1 MTIQPYHNEITN
13 QTIKQFIAISHELEQ
28 MRSQIGMLKQK
39 LEQQTIVNDRHI
51 RNSMKSKISD
61 LNRTVRGTIFA
72 GIFAVVFAPVTFYIN
87 GCSLAFII
95 ATAVMLAVCLGLT
108 IVQKIN
114 LGRMMD
120 LSQGNLVETAEK
132 LSKVRTHYKE
142 WYKIAIPMII
152 VWGGWMIYE
161 MVNVLGVDSPTAI
174 GFYCGAGVGL
184 LIGGIIGARINRK
197 VVQQANEILV
207 QIEELQRP

>member
-1 MTIQPYHNEITN
+1 MENNTLL
-13 QTIKQFIAISHELEQ
+13 SHELEQ
-28 MRSQIGMLKQK
+28 MRTQIGMLKQK
-39 LEQQTIVNDRHI
+39 LEQQAIVNDTHI

-61 LNRTVRGTIFA
+61 LNRTIGATIFA
-72 GIFAVVFAPVTFYIN
+72 GIFAVIFAPVTFYVQ
-87 GCSLAFII
+87 GCSLIFVI
-95 ATAVMLAVCLGLT
+95 ATAIMLDVCLGLT

-114 LGRMMD
+114 LGSMMD
-120 LSQGNLVETAEK
+120 LSQDNLVETARK

-142 WYKIAIPMII
+142 WYKIAIPMIL

-161 MVNVLGVDSPTAI
+161 MVQVLGIESPTAI

-197 VVQQANEILV
+197 VVRQANEILA
-207 QIEELQRP
+207 QIEELQQS

>member
-1 MTIQPYHNEITN
+1 MENNTLL
-13 QTIKQFIAISHELEQ
+13 SHELEQ
-28 MRSQIGMLKQK
+28 MRTQIGMLKQK
-39 LEQQTIVNDRHI
+39 LEQQAIVNDTHI

-61 LNRTVRGTIFA
+61 LNRTILGTIFA
-72 GIFAVVFAPVTFYIN
+72 GIFAVIFAPVTFYVQ
-87 GCSLAFII
+87 GCSLIFVI
-95 ATAVMLAVCLGLT
+95 ATAIMLAVCLGLT

-114 LGRMMD
+114 LGSMMD
-120 LSQGNLVETAEK
+120 LSQDNLVETARK

-142 WYKIAIPMII
+142 WYKIAIPMIL

-161 MVNVLGVDSPTAI
+161 MVNTIGIESPTAI

-197 VVQQANEILV
+197 VVRQANEILA
-207 QIEELQRP
+207 QIEELQQS

>member
-1 MTIQPYHNEITN
+1 MENNTLL
-13 QTIKQFIAISHELEQ
+13 SHELEQ
-28 MRSQIGMLKQK
+28 MRTQIGMLKQK
-39 LEQQTIVNDRHI
+39 LEQQAIVNDTHI

-61 LNRTVRGTIFA
+61 LNRTIGATIFA
-72 GIFAVVFAPVTFYIN
+72 GIFAVIFAPMTFFIQ
-87 GCSLAFII
+87 GCSLTFII

-108 IVQKIN
+108 IVQKMN
-114 LGRMMD
+114 LGKMMD

-142 WYKIAIPMII
+142 WYKIAIPMIL

-161 MVNVLGVDSPTAI
+161 MVNTIGIESPTAI

-197 VVQQANEILV
+197 VVRQANEILA
-207 QIEELQRP
+207 QINELQQS

>member
-1 MTIQPYHNEITN
+1 MENNTLL
-13 QTIKQFIAISHELEQ
+13 SHELEQ
-28 MRSQIGMLKQK
+28 MRTQIGLLKQR
-39 LEQQTIVNDRHI
+39 LDQHTIVNDIHI

-61 LNRTVRGTIFA
+61 LNRTVLGTIFL
-72 GIFAVVFAPVTFYIN
+72 GIFAVIFAPTTFYIN

-108 IVQKIN
+108 VVKKIN
-114 LGRMMD
+114 LGKMTD
-120 LSQGNLVETAEK
+120 LSQYNLIETAEK

-142 WYKIAIPMII
+142 WYKIAIPMIV

-161 MVNVLGVDSPTAI
+161 MVEVLGVESPKAI

-184 LIGGIIGARINRK
+184 IIGGIIGIRINRK
-197 VVQQANEILV
+197 VVRQANEILA
-207 QIEELQRP
+207 QIEELQQS

>member
-1 MTIQPYHNEITN
+1 MENNTLL
-13 QTIKQFIAISHELEQ
+13 SHELEQ
-28 MRSQIGMLKQK
+28 MRTQIGMLKQK
-39 LEQQTIVNDRHI
+39 LEQQAIVNDTHI

-61 LNRTVRGTIFA
+61 LNRTIGATIFA
-72 GIFAVVFAPVTFYIN
+72 GIFAVIFAPMTFFIQ
-87 GCSLAFII
+87 GCSLTFII

-108 IVQKIN
+108 IVQKMN
-114 LGRMMD
+114 LGKMMD

-142 WYKIAIPMII
+142 WYKIAIPMIL

-161 MVNVLGVDSPTAI
+161 MVNAIGIESPTAI

-184 LIGGIIGARINRK
+184 IIGGILGARINRK
-197 VVQQANEILV
+197 VVRQANEILS
-207 QIEELQRP
+207 QIEELQKS

>member
-1 MTIQPYHNEITN
+1 MENNTLL
-13 QTIKQFIAISHELEQ
+13 SHELEQ

-39 LEQQTIVNDRHI
+39 LEQQAIVNDTHI

-61 LNRTVRGTIFA
+61 LNRTIGATIFA
-72 GIFAVVFAPVTFYIN
+72 GIFAVIFAPVTFYVQ
-87 GCSLAFII
+87 GCSLIFVI
-95 ATAVMLAVCLGLT
+95 ATAIMLAVCLGLT

-114 LGRMMD
+114 LGSMMD
-120 LSQGNLVETAEK
+120 LSQDNLVETAEK

-142 WYKIAIPMII
+142 WYRIAIPMIL
-152 VWGGWMIYE
+152 VWVGWMIYE
-161 MVNVLGVDSPTAI
+161 MVNTIGIESPTAI

-197 VVQQANEILV
+197 VVRQANEILA
-207 QIEELQRP
+207 QIEELQQS

>member
-1 MTIQPYHNEITN
+1 MENNTLL
-13 QTIKQFIAISHELEQ
+13 SHELEQ

-61 LNRTVRGTIFA
+61 LNRTVLGTIFA
-72 GIFAVVFAPVTFYIN
+72 GIFAVVFAPMTFYIN

>member
-1 MTIQPYHNEITN
+1 MENNTLL
-13 QTIKQFIAISHELEQ
+13 SHELEQ
-28 MRSQIGMLKQK
+28 MRSQIGILKQK

-72 GIFAVVFAPVTFYIN
+72 GIFAVVFAPMTFYIN

-152 VWGGWMIYE
+152 VWVGWMIYE

-184 LIGGIIGARINRK
+184 IIGGIIGARINRK
-197 VVQQANEILV
+197 VVQQANEILAE
-207 QIEELQRP
+207 IEELQHS

>member
-1 MTIQPYHNEITN
+1 MENNTLL
-13 QTIKQFIAISHELEQ
+13 SHELEQ

-51 RNSMKSKISD
+51 RNSMKSKISN
-61 LNRTVRGTIFA
+61 LNRTVRGTIFV
-72 GIFAVVFAPVTFYIN
+72 GIFAVVFAPMTFYIN

-108 IVQKIN
+108 IVQKISI
-114 LGRMMD
+114 GRMMD

-184 LIGGIIGARINRK
+184 IIGGIIGARINRK
-197 VVQQANEILV
+197 VVHQANEILA
-207 QIEELQRP
+207 QIEELQHS

>member
-1 MTIQPYHNEITN
+1 MENNTLL
-13 QTIKQFIAISHELEQ
+13 SHELEQ

>member
-1 MTIQPYHNEITN
+1 MENNTLL
-13 QTIKQFIAISHELEQ
+13 SHELEQ
-28 MRSQIGMLKQK
+28 MRTQIGMLKQK
-39 LEQQTIVNDRHI
+39 LEQQAIVNDTHI

-61 LNRTVRGTIFA
+61 LNRTIGATIFA
-72 GIFAVVFAPVTFYIN
+72 GIFAVIFAPMTFFIQ
-87 GCSLAFII
+87 GCSLTFII

-108 IVQKIN
+108 IVQKRN
-114 LGRMMD
+114 LGKMMD

-142 WYKIAIPMII
+142 WYKIAIPMIL

-161 MVNVLGVDSPTAI
+161 MVQVLGIESPTAI

-184 LIGGIIGARINRK
+184 LIGGIIGSRINRK
-197 VVQQANEILV
+197 VVRQANEILA
-207 QIEELQRP
+207 QIEELQQS